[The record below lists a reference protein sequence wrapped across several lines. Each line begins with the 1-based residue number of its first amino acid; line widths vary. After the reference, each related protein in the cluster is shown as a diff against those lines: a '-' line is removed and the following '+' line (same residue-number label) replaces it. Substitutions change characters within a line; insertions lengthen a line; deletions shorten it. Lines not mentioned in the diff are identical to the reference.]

1 LYAGK
6 TLWYFSLVLGTGWFG
21 SQRAEEFFIS
31 QQQGN
36 KMSDMHKYNENS

>member
-1 LYAGK
+1 MLAKLSG
-6 TLWYFSLVLGTGWFG
+6 TSAWCSELDGLVLSG
-21 SQRAEEFFIS
+21 QKNFFIS